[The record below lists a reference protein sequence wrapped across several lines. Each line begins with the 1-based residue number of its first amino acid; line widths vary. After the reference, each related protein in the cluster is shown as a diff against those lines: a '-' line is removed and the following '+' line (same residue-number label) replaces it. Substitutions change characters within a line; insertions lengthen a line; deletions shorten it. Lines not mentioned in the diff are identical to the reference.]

1 MAVTIFVT
9 LAIRKADVDVRVATV
24 VRVGRRSRRPSFG
37 QARGLDPEEAPV
49 NIGEKPAGGGLADE
63 VIERGEV
70 HAVGTANRCRRDGVS
85 RGSCLWAVGWFSRV
99 GTALDG

>member
-1 MAVTIFVT
+1 M
-9 LAIRKADVDVRVATV
+9 
-24 VRVGRRSRRPSFG
+24 
-37 QARGLDPEEAPV
+37 

-99 GTALDG
+99 GTPLDG